1 MLLKSCYTRHIL
13 RLRWSISPRE
23 QHVNHSCLAHHI
35 SASELSPLH
44 GPWEHI
50 FPETRGWVT
59 VLYCTAADCGMN
71 GRAEESKQ
79 DSLQGP
85 GDHFQL

>member
-1 MLLKSCYTRHIL
+1 MLLKSTYARHIL
-13 RLRWSISPRE
+13 HLHWSIGPRE
-23 QHVNHSCLAHHI
+23 CYVNHSCLAHHI
-35 SASELSPLH
+35 SASEMNPLH

-50 FPETRGWVT
+50 FPETWDWII

-71 GRAEESKQ
+71 GHAEESKQ